1 MGIDAM
7 TISLANVVTTEVNET
22 YTAVLSVTD
31 GRIVEVVTFA
41 ITGSINVASI
51 SNDVILLSFMVEGSI
66 KFI

>member
-1 MGIDAM
+1 M